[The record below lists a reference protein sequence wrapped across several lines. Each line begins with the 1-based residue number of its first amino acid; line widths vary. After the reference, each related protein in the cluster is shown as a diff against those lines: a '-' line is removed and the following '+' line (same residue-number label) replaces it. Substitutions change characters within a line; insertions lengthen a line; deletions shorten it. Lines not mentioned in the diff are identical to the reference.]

1 MLPAVYLLIA
11 ETGSGFAE
19 NATHSV
25 EFVMEFVLPLL
36 KALSVAIIVWGVLC
50 AAMRLVVME
59 AKLLTGRDYKR
70 DAGLIREH
78 LGYYLLLALEFLI
91 AVDIIE
97 TLMHPDW
104 KELGIL
110 AGLVVLRT
118 VMGFSLNFELKEI
131 EEKRRSEEQLATD
144 SKTPGTPAQA

>member
-1 MLPAVYLLIA
+1 MLVSETFLFA
-11 ETGSGFAE
+11 EAGTGLAE

-25 EFVMEFVLPLL
+25 ETVMELALPLL
-36 KALSVAIIVWGVLC
+36 KALSIAILMWGVVC

-59 AKLLTGRDYKR
+59 AKLLRGNDYKR

-104 KELGIL
+104 KELGVL

-118 VMGFSLNFELKEI
+118 VMGFSLNWELKEI
-131 EEKRRSEEQLATD
+131 EEKRRSDEQSTAESST
-144 SKTPGTPAQA
+144 SENQQRP

>member
-1 MLPAVYLLIA
+1 
-11 ETGSGFAE
+11 
-19 NATHSV
+19 
-25 EFVMEFVLPLL
+25 
-36 KALSVAIIVWGVLC
+36 
-50 AAMRLVVME
+50 MRG
-59 AKLLTGRDYKR
+59 KDYKR

-104 KELGIL
+104 KELGVL

-118 VMGFSLNFELKEI
+118 VMGFSLNWELKEI
-131 EEKRRSEEQLATD
+131 EEKRRSDEQSAAESSTSENQQQL
-144 SKTPGTPAQA
+144 

>member
-1 MLPAVYLLIA
+1 MLVSEIFLFA
-11 ETGSGFAE
+11 EAGSGFAE

-25 EFVMEFVLPLL
+25 ETVMELALPPL
-36 KALSVAIIVWGVLC
+36 KALSIAIIIWGVVC

-59 AKLLTGRDYKR
+59 AKLLRGKDYKR

-118 VMGFSLNFELKEI
+118 VMGFSLNWELKEI
-131 EEKRRSEEQLATD
+131 EEKERSEEQT
-144 SKTPGTPAQA
+144 GTESRTSGNPQQP